1 MSHSNILPTDGFT
14 ASELS
19 GGTLAV
25 HTPVDGSEIARLK
38 THRIDDVQ
46 AMISKGVDSFISWRN
61 TPAPQRGELV
71 RLIGEEL
78 RAEKENLGRL
88 VSLECGKIYQEGLGE
103 VQEMIDICDFAV
115 GLSRQL

>member
-1 MSHSNILPTDGFT
+1 MSHSNILKATGFS

-25 HTPVDGSEIARLK
+25 HSPVDGNEIARLK
-38 THRIDDVQ
+38 THSTDDVE
-46 AMISKGVDSFISWRN
+46 AMIGKGVAAFKSWRN

-88 VSLECGKIYQEGLGE
+88 VSLECGKI
-103 VQEMIDICDFAV
+103 
-115 GLSRQL
+115 

>member
-1 MSHSNILPTDGFT
+1 MSHSNILQAAGFS
-14 ASELS
+14 AAELS
-19 GGTLAV
+19 GGTLTV

-38 THRIDDVQ
+38 THSKDDVQ
-46 AMISKGVDSFISWRN
+46 AMIGRGVDAFKSWRS

-88 VSLECGKIYQEGLGE
+88 VTLECGKIYQEGLGE
-103 VQEMIDICDFAV
+103 VQVNFMV
-115 GLSRQL
+115 